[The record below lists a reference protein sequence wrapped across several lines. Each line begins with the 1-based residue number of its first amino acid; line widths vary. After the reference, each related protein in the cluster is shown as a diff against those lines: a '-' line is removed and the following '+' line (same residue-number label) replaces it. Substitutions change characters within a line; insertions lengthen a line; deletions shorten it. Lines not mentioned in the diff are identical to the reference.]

1 MVWTLETA
9 SLCFSSQPRLPLKY
23 PTLPLALLS
32 LTMAVSVPVQAA
44 DAPTQFN
51 VRTFGALGDNKT
63 KDTAAFQKALD
74 ACGKAGGG
82 EVDVPAGN
90 YLIGSIELHAN
101 TTLHLEKDV
110 FIVESSDV
118 NDFPIIPGRFE
129 GANTQVHRGMIYADH
144 ANHIAIVGPGGFS
157 AASALGPLRNPRAPV
172 GIELVNCDDVTLEGF
187 SYQYD
192 APVRTDIWCIHPMFC
207 TNVMVKNLYVR
218 STGTNGDGLDIDSC
232 SKVTVQNCD
241 ISAGDDAI
249 SLKSGRG
256 MEAVREGKPT
266 EDVIIKDC
274 KLASVHFAAIGIGT
288 EISGGVRNV
297 DISNCTISGVQNA
310 IFIKSRDGR
319 GGFLDNI
326 TGENLT
332 VEASPTFVGI
342 DLLSKGIQAAEPV
355 TGDVE
360 KWTKVS
366 NITFK
371 NIIVHNVRTLVET
384 QHSNAGEGVSPVRPI
399 DGFTLSNI
407 TGTCQRGITL
417 TNIVNANFSDIKVTG
432 FEGPLLTLKNVT
444 GKGLEQTGPAS
455 APDAAKP
462 AATAQ

>member
-1 MVWTLETA
+1 M
-9 SLCFSSQPRLPLKY
+9 KN
-23 PTLPLALLS
+23 PTLPLAFLTLTLLS
-32 LTMAVSVPVQAA
+32 FASALAANSPV
-44 DAPTQFN
+44 QFN
-51 VRTFGALGDNKT
+51 VRDYGAVGDNKT

-74 ACGKAGGG
+74 ACAASGHGGN
-82 EVDVPAGN
+82 VVVPAGN
-90 YLIGSIELHAN
+90 YLIGSVEMHSN
-101 TTLHLEKDV
+101 TTLELEKGV
-110 FIVESSDV
+110 FVIESSDV
-118 NDFPIIPGRFE
+118 NDFPIIDGRFE
-129 GANTQVHRGMIYADH
+129 GATTQVHRGMIYANK
-144 ANHIAIVGPGGFS
+144 ASHIAIVGPGGFS
-157 AASALGPLRNPRAPV
+157 ASSAIGSLRNPRAPV
-172 GIELVNCDDVTLEGF
+172 GIETVSCDDVTLDGF

-192 APVRTDIWCIHPMFC
+192 APVARDVWCIHPMFC
-207 TNVMVKNLYVR
+207 TNVLVKNIYVR

-256 MEAVREGKPT
+256 QEAVREGKPT
-266 EDVIIKDC
+266 EDVIIKDS

-297 DISNCTISGVQNA
+297 TISNCTISGVQNA

-319 GGFLDNI
+319 GGFMDNI

-332 VEASPTFVGI
+332 VEASPTFIGI
-342 DLLSKGIQAAEPV
+342 DLMSKGIQAAEPV

-371 NIIVHNVRTLVET
+371 NIQVNNVRTLVET
-384 QHSNAGEGVSPVRPI
+384 QHSNTGEGVAPERPI
-399 DGFTLSNI
+399 DGFTLTNI

-417 TNIVNANFSDIKVTG
+417 TNVLNANFSNIKVTG
-432 FEGPLLTLKNVT
+432 YNGPLMTLKNVT
-444 GKGLEQTGPAS
+444 GNGLEGASPAPAMD
-455 APDAAKP
+455 APGKP
-462 AATAQ
+462 MTVAQ

>member
-1 MVWTLETA
+1 MFTLLAALPVTA
-9 SLCFSSQPRLPLKY
+9 ATTP
-23 PTLPLALLS
+23 A
-32 LTMAVSVPVQAA
+32 
-44 DAPTQFN
+44 QFN
-51 VRTFGALGDNKT
+51 VRTFGAVGDNKT

-74 ACGKAGGG
+74 ACAAAGGG
-82 EVDVPAGN
+82 IVDVPAGN
-90 YLIGSIELHAN
+90 YLIGSIELHSN
-101 TTLHLEKDV
+101 TTLKLEKDV
-110 FIVESSDV
+110 FLVESSDV
-118 NDFPIIPGRFE
+118 NDFPIIAGRFE
-129 GANTQVHRGMIYADH
+129 GANTQVHRGLIYANK

-157 AASALGPLRNPRAPV
+157 AASALGPIRNPRAPV
-172 GIELVNCDDVTLEGF
+172 GIETVNCDDVTFDGF

-207 TNVMVKNLYVR
+207 TNLVVKNLYVR
-218 STGTNGDGLDIDSC
+218 STGTNGDGLDVDSC

-274 KLASVHFAAIGIGT
+274 KLASVHFAALGIGT

-297 DISNCTISGVQNA
+297 LISNCTISGVQNA

-319 GGFLDNI
+319 AGFMENI

-332 VEASPTFVGI
+332 VEASPTFIGI
-342 DLLSKGIQAAEPV
+342 DLMSKGIQAAEPV
-355 TGDVE
+355 PGDVE

-366 NITFK
+366 NLTFK
-371 NIIVHNVRTLVET
+371 NIKVNNVRTLVET
-384 QHSNAGEGVSPVRPI
+384 QHSNAGEGVSPARPI
-399 DGFTLSNI
+399 DGFTLTNI

-417 TNIVNANFSDIKVTG
+417 TNVLNCNFSDIKVTG
-432 FEGPLLTLKNVT
+432 YTGPLFTLTNVT
-444 GKGLEQTGPAS
+444 GKGLEVPV
-455 APDAAKP
+455 AAQP
-462 AATAQ
+462 AASGQ

>member
-1 MVWTLETA
+1 MLPVLPP
-9 SLCFSSQPRLPLKY
+9 LLPLKI
-23 PTLPLALLS
+23 TALPLASLS
-32 LTMAVSVPVQAA
+32 LTLLACGPLLAA
-44 DAPTQFN
+44 SAPAQFN
-51 VRTFGALGDNKT
+51 VRTYGAVGDNKT

-74 ACGKAGGG
+74 ACGTAGGG
-82 EVDVPAGN
+82 EVVVPAGN
-90 YLIGSIELHAN
+90 YLIGSIELHSN
-101 TTLHLEKDV
+101 TTLRLEKDV

-118 NDFPIIPGRFE
+118 DDFPLIAGRFE
-129 GANTQVHRGMIYADH
+129 GANTQVHRGLIYANK

-172 GIELVNCDDVTLEGF
+172 GIEVVSCNDVTLDGF

-207 TNVMVKNLYVR
+207 TNVMVKNLYLR
-218 STGTNGDGLDIDSC
+218 SQGTNGDGLDVDSC

-266 EDVIIKDC
+266 EDVVIKDS
-274 KLASVHFAAIGIGT
+274 KLASVHFAALGIGT

-297 DISNCTISGVQNA
+297 TISNCTISGVQNA

-319 GGFLDNI
+319 GGFMENI
-326 TGENLT
+326 TCDNLT

-342 DLLSKGIQAAEPV
+342 DLMSKGIQAAEPV

-360 KWTKVS
+360 QWTKVS
-366 NITFK
+366 NLTFK
-371 NIIVHNVRTLVET
+371 NIKVNNVRTLVET
-384 QHSNAGEGVSPVRPI
+384 QTSRSGDGVSPVRPI
-399 DGFTLSNI
+399 DGLTLTNI
-407 TGTCQRGITL
+407 TGTCQKGITL
-417 TNIVNANFSDIKVTG
+417 TNVLNANFSDIKVTG
-432 FEGPLLTLKNVT
+432 YDGPLLTLKNVT
-444 GKGLEQTGPAS
+444 GKGLEEPAP
-455 APDAAKP
+455 APAADAAAKP
-462 AATAQ
+462 ATTAQ